1 MLYIKYK
8 KKQPVSA
15 LNDGDKVDDV
25 FVVKIK
31 KAMSSY
37 AKGFFFQLILSDSSG
52 KTLDYRYWG
61 SQDEKKVRAL
71 YNSIK
76 ADSVVHVQGKVSVY
90 SGKLQ
95 LTTNEPFIIEPLK
108 EDEYDKT
115 DFIKPARKNVDDMYS
130 ELREAID
137 EVKNPDIKKLLEDVF
152 NEPAMEAKF
161 KMHPGAIEIHHN
173 WIGGLLEHT
182 LEVLKYSL
190 LSFDLFPVLDKDL
203 LIAGALL
210 HDIGKLDELE
220 MTSRI
225 KGSDSG
231 QLVGHIVLSSI
242 FVSNKMDKLG
252 LGSNLKNKLLHI
264 IVSHHGKTEYGS
276 PKQPMFPEAVVI
288 YYADEMSSKIAEIT
302 EFVKDS
308 IEDTEDDFMF
318 HWRKQHNIYLK

>member
-1 MLYIKYK
+1 
-8 KKQPVSA
+8 
-15 LNDGDKVDDV
+15 
-25 FVVKIK
+25 
-31 KAMSSY
+31 MSSY
-37 AKGFFFQLILSDSSG
+37 AKGFFFQLLLSDNSG

-61 SQDEKKVRAL
+61 SQDEKKIREL

-76 ADSVVHVQGKVSVY
+76 ADSVIHVQGKISLY
-90 SGKLQ
+90 NNKLQ
-95 LTTNEPFIIEPLK
+95 LATNEPFIIEPLK
-108 EDEYDKT
+108 EEEYDKA
-115 DFIKPARKNVDDMYS
+115 DFIKSARKDIDDMYS
-130 ELREAID
+130 ELKAAID
-137 EVKNPDIKKLLEDVF
+137 EVKNQDIKKLLENIF

-161 KMHPGAIEIHHN
+161 KTHPGAIEIHHN
-173 WIGGLLEHT
+173 WTGGLLEHT

-190 LSFDLFPVLDKDL
+190 LSLKLFTGLDKDL

-220 MTSRI
+220 VTSRI
-225 KGSDSG
+225 KGSDPG
-231 QLVGHIVLSSI
+231 QLIGHIVLSSI
-242 FVSNKMDKLG
+242 FVSNKIDKLN
-252 LGSNLKNKLLHI
+252 LDNNLKNKLLHI

>member
-1 MLYIKYK
+1 
-8 KKQPVSA
+8 
-15 LNDGDKVDDV
+15 
-25 FVVKIK
+25 VKIK
-31 KAMSSY
+31 KTMSSY

-61 SQDEKKVRAL
+61 SNDEKKVREL

-76 ADSVVHVQGKVSVY
+76 PDSVVHVQGKVSVY
-90 SGKLQ
+90 NNKLQ
-95 LTTNEPFIIEPLK
+95 LATNEPFVIEPLK
-108 EDEYDKT
+108 EDEYDKS
-115 DFIKPARKNVDDMYS
+115 DFIKPARKDIDDMYS
-130 ELREAID
+130 ELKSAID
-137 EVKNPDIKKLLEDVF
+137 EVKNPDIKKLLENIF
-152 NEPAMEAKF
+152 NEPSMEAKF
-161 KMHPGAIEIHHN
+161 KAHPGAIEIHHN

-190 LSFDLFPVLDKDL
+190 LSFDLFPVLDRDL

-231 QLVGHIVLSSI
+231 QLIGHIVLSTI
-242 FVSNKMDKLG
+242 FVSNKMDELG
-252 LGSNLKNKLLHI
+252 LDKELKNKLLHI
-264 IVSHHGKTEYGS
+264 IISHHGKLEYGS

-302 EFVKDS
+302 EFVKNS

>member
-1 MLYIKYK
+1 M
-8 KKQPVSA
+8 
-15 LNDGDKVDDV
+15 
-25 FVVKIK
+25 KIK
-31 KAMSSY
+31 KTMSSY

-61 SQDEKKVRAL
+61 SNDEKKVREL

-76 ADSVVHVQGKVSVY
+76 PDSVVHVQGKVSVY
-90 SGKLQ
+90 NNKLQ
-95 LTTNEPFIIEPLK
+95 LATNEPFVIEPLK
-108 EDEYDKT
+108 EDEYDKS
-115 DFIKPARKNVDDMYS
+115 DFIKPARKDIDDMYS
-130 ELREAID
+130 ELKSAID
-137 EVKNPDIKKLLEDVF
+137 EVKNPDIKKLLENIF

-161 KMHPGAIEIHHN
+161 KTHPGAIEIHHN

-190 LSFDLFPVLDKDL
+190 LSFDLFPVLDRDL

-231 QLVGHIVLSSI
+231 QLIGHIVLSTI

-252 LGSNLKNKLLHI
+252 LDKELKNKLLHI
-264 IVSHHGKTEYGS
+264 IISHHGKLEYGS

-308 IEDTEDDFMF
+308 IEDTEDNFMY
-318 HWRKQHNIYLK
+318 HRRKQHNIYLK

>member
-1 MLYIKYK
+1 VLYIKYK

-15 LNDGDKVDDV
+15 LKDGDKVDDV

-31 KAMSSY
+31 KALSSY
-37 AKGFFFQLILSDSSG
+37 AKGFFFQLLLSDSSG

-61 SQDEKKVRAL
+61 SQDEKKVRLL
-71 YNSIK
+71 YDSIK
-76 ADSVVHVQGKVSVY
+76 SDSVVHVQGKVSVY
-90 SGKLQ
+90 NNKLQ
-95 LTTNEPFIIEPLK
+95 LATNEPFIIEPLK
-108 EDEYDKT
+108 EDEYDKA
-115 DFIKPARKNVDDMYS
+115 DFIKPSKKDVDDMYA
-130 ELREAID
+130 ELKAAID
-137 EVKNPDIKKLLEDVF
+137 EVKNPDIKKLLGDIF

-161 KMHPGAIEIHHN
+161 KTHPGAIEIHHN

-190 LSFDLFPVLDKDL
+190 LSFDLFPVLDRDL
-203 LIAGALL
+203 LIVGALL

-231 QLVGHIVLSSI
+231 QLIGHIVLSSI

-252 LGSNLKNKLLHI
+252 FNKELKDKILHI

-288 YYADEMSSKIAEIT
+288 YYADEISSKIAEIT
-302 EFVKDS
+302 EFVKSS
-308 IEDTEDDFMF
+308 IEDTEDNFMY
-318 HWRKQHNIYLK
+318 HRRKQHNIYLK

>member
-1 MLYIKYK
+1 M
-8 KKQPVSA
+8 
-15 LNDGDKVDDV
+15 DDV

-37 AKGFFFQLILSDSSG
+37 AKGFFFQLILSDNSG

-61 SQDEKKVRAL
+61 SQDEKKVRML
-71 YNSIK
+71 YDSIK
-76 ADSVVHVQGKVSVY
+76 ADSVVHVQGKVSLY

-108 EDEYDKT
+108 EDEYDKA
-115 DFIKPARKNVDDMYS
+115 DFIKPARKDIDDMYS
-130 ELREAID
+130 ELKSAIAD
-137 EVKNPDIKKLLEDVF
+137 VKNQDIKKLLENIF
-152 NEPAMEAKF
+152 NDPAMEAKF
-161 KMHPGAIEIHHN
+161 KEHPGAIEIHHN

-182 LEVLKYSL
+182 LEVLKYSI
-190 LSFDLFPVLDKDL
+190 LSLKLFTGLDKDL

-220 MTSRI
+220 VTSRI

-231 QLVGHIVLSSI
+231 QLVGHIVLSTI
-242 FVSNKMDKLG
+242 FVSNEMDKIDFKKE
-252 LGSNLKNKLLHI
+252 LKNKLLHI

>member
-1 MLYIKYK
+1 
-8 KKQPVSA
+8 
-15 LNDGDKVDDV
+15 
-25 FVVKIK
+25 
-31 KAMSSY
+31 MSSY
-37 AKGFFFQLILSDSSG
+37 AKGFFFQLLLSDSSG

-61 SQDEKKVRAL
+61 SNDEKKVRAL

-76 ADSVVHVQGKVSVY
+76 PDSVVHVQGRVSVY
-90 SGKLQ
+90 NKKLQ
-95 LTTNEPFIIEPLK
+95 LATNEPFIIEPLK
-108 EDEYDKT
+108 EDEYDKA
-115 DFIKPARKNVDDMYS
+115 DFIKPARKDVDDMYS
-130 ELREAID
+130 ELKSAID
-137 EVKNPDIKKLLEDVF
+137 EVKNPDIKKLLENIF

-161 KMHPGAIEIHHN
+161 KTHPGAIEIHHN

-190 LSFDLFPVLDKDL
+190 LSLDLFPVLDKDL

-220 MTSRI
+220 VTSRI

-231 QLVGHIVLSSI
+231 QLIGHIVLSSI
-242 FVSNKMDKLG
+242 FVSNKIDKLD
-252 LGSNLKNKLLHI
+252 LDKELKNKLLHI
-264 IVSHHGKTEYGS
+264 IISHHGKLEYGS

-308 IEDTEDDFMF
+308 IEDTEDNFMY
-318 HWRKQHNIYLK
+318 HRRKQHNIYLK

>member
-1 MLYIKYK
+1 
-8 KKQPVSA
+8 
-15 LNDGDKVDDV
+15 
-25 FVVKIK
+25 
-31 KAMSSY
+31 MSSY
-37 AKGFFFQLILSDSSG
+37 AKGFFFQLLLSDSSG

-61 SQDEKKVRAL
+61 SNDEKKIREL

-76 ADSVVHVQGKVSVY
+76 PDSVVHVQGKVSLY
-90 SGKLQ
+90 NNKLQ
-95 LTTNEPFIIEPLK
+95 LATNEPFIIEPLK
-108 EDEYDKT
+108 EEEYDKA
-115 DFIKPARKNVDDMYS
+115 DFIKSARKDIDDMYS
-130 ELREAID
+130 ELKAAID
-137 EVKNPDIKKLLEDVF
+137 EVKNQDIKKLLENIF

-161 KMHPGAIEIHHN
+161 KTHPGAIEIHHN
-173 WIGGLLEHT
+173 WTGGLLEHT

-190 LSFDLFPVLDKDL
+190 LSLKLFTGLDKDL

-220 MTSRI
+220 VTSRI
-225 KGSDSG
+225 KGSDPG
-231 QLVGHIVLSSI
+231 QLIGHIVLSSI
-242 FVSNKMDKLG
+242 FVSNKIDKLN
-252 LGSNLKNKLLHI
+252 LDNNLKNKLLHI

>member
-1 MLYIKYK
+1 M
-8 KKQPVSA
+8 
-15 LNDGDKVDDV
+15 
-25 FVVKIK
+25 KIK
-31 KAMSSY
+31 KAMSPY
-37 AKGFFFQLILSDSSG
+37 TKGFFFQLILSDSSG

-71 YNSIK
+71 YDSIK
-76 ADSVVHVQGKVSVY
+76 PDSVVHVQGKVSVY
-90 SGKLQ
+90 NGKLQ

-108 EDEYDKT
+108 EDEYDKS
-115 DFIKPARKNVDDMYS
+115 DFIKPARKDIDDMYS
-130 ELREAID
+130 ELKAAID
-137 EVKNPDIKKLLEDVF
+137 EVKNPDIKKLLGDIF

-161 KMHPGAIEIHHN
+161 KTHPGAIEIHHN

-231 QLVGHIVLSSI
+231 QLIGHIVLSSI
-242 FVSNKMDKLG
+242 FVSNEMNKLG
-252 LGSNLKNKLLHI
+252 LDKELKNKLLHI

-276 PKQPMFPEAVVI
+276 PKQPMFPEAV
-288 YYADEMSSKIAEIT
+288 
-302 EFVKDS
+302 
-308 IEDTEDDFMF
+308 
-318 HWRKQHNIYLK
+318 R

>member
-1 MLYIKYK
+1 M
-8 KKQPVSA
+8 
-15 LNDGDKVDDV
+15 
-25 FVVKIK
+25 KIK
-31 KAMSSY
+31 KTMSSY

-61 SQDEKKVRAL
+61 SNDEKKVREL

-76 ADSVVHVQGKVSVY
+76 PDSVVHVQGKVSVY
-90 SGKLQ
+90 NNKLQ
-95 LTTNEPFIIEPLK
+95 LATNEPFVIEPLK
-108 EDEYDKT
+108 EDEYDKS
-115 DFIKPARKNVDDMYS
+115 DFIKPARKDIDDMYS
-130 ELREAID
+130 ELKSAID
-137 EVKNPDIKKLLEDVF
+137 EVKNPDIKKLLENIF

-161 KMHPGAIEIHHN
+161 KAHPGAIEIHHN

-190 LSFDLFPVLDKDL
+190 LSFDLFPVLDRDL

-231 QLVGHIVLSSI
+231 QLIGHIVLSTI

-252 LGSNLKNKLLHI
+252 LDKELKNKLLHI
-264 IVSHHGKTEYGS
+264 IISHHGKLEYGS

-308 IEDTEDDFMF
+308 IEDTEDNFMY
-318 HWRKQHNIYLK
+318 HRRKQHNIYLK

>member
-1 MLYIKYK
+1 M
-8 KKQPVSA
+8 
-15 LNDGDKVDDV
+15 
-25 FVVKIK
+25 KIK
-31 KAMSSY
+31 KTMSSY
-37 AKGFFFQLILSDSSG
+37 AKGFFFQLLLSDNSG

-61 SQDEKKVRAL
+61 SQDEKKIREL

-76 ADSVVHVQGKVSVY
+76 PDSVVHVQGKVSVY
-90 SGKLQ
+90 NKKLQ
-95 LTTNEPFIIEPLK
+95 LATNEPFIIEPLK
-108 EDEYDKT
+108 EDEYDKA
-115 DFIKPARKNVDDMYS
+115 DFIKSARKNMDDMYS
-130 ELREAID
+130 ELKAAID
-137 EVKNPDIKKLLEDVF
+137 DVKNPDIKKLLENIF

-161 KMHPGAIEIHHN
+161 KTHPGAIEIHHN

-220 MTSRI
+220 VTSRI

-231 QLVGHIVLSSI
+231 QLIGHIVLSSI
-242 FVSNKMDKLG
+242 FVSNKMDKIG
-252 LGSNLKNKLLHI
+252 LDKKLKNKLLHI

-276 PKQPMFPEAVVI
+276 PKQPMFPEAVVV

-302 EFVKDS
+302 EFVKNS
-308 IEDTEDDFMF
+308 IEDTEDNFMY
-318 HWRKQHNIYLK
+318 HRRKQHNIYLK